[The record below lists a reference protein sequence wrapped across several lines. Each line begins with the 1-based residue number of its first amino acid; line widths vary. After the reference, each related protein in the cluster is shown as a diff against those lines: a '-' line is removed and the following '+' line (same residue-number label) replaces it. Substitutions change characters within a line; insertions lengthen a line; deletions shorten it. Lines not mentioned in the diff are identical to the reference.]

1 MKPTIKRAIRF
12 AQVSV
17 LLSALPLSA
26 HALQYTA
33 VQLGTLGGTLN
44 WVTGIN
50 DSGQVVGGSFITGGY
65 LHAFI
70 SAPNPTGTGQ
80 LTDLGTLGG
89 THSTAF
95 GINDSGQVVGYSQT
109 TGDAA
114 VHAFISAPNGGAL
127 TDLGT
132 LGGTWSFARGINDSG
147 QVVGYSQTTGDA
159 ATHAFISAPNGG
171 ALTDLGTLGGTG
183 SSAEGINNSGQVVG
197 TAWTTGD
204 TVWHAFISAP
214 NPTGTGQL
222 TDLGTLG
229 GQYSWAYGINDSGQ
243 VVGRANTT
251 GDAARHAF
259 LYDAGIMMDLNDL
272 LMVGLDGGAFLREA
286 TAINDSGQIVALG
299 SDDFGYL
306 LTPVAASV
314 PEPSTAWLMVSA
326 LVGLGAASRRRV

>member
-1 MKPTIKRAIRF
+1 MRRMENQSEGIMKPTIKRAIRF

-33 VQLGTLGGTLN
+33 VPLGTLGGT
-44 WVTGIN
+44 
-50 DSGQVVGGSFITGGY
+50 GSYAI
-65 LHAFI
+65 
-70 SAPNPTGTGQ
+70 
-80 LTDLGTLGG
+80 
-89 THSTAF
+89 
-95 GINDSGQVVGYSQT
+95 GINDSGQVVGYAHT
-109 TGDAA
+109 TG
-114 VHAFISAPNGGAL
+114 N
-127 TDLGT
+127 T
-132 LGGTWSFARGINDSG
+132 AR
-147 QVVGYSQTTGDA
+147 
-159 ATHAFISAPNGG
+159 
-171 ALTDLGTLGGTG
+171 
-183 SSAEGINNSGQVVG
+183 
-197 TAWTTGD
+197 
-204 TVWHAFISAP
+204 HAFISAP